1 MFFVVVAESSLALKK
16 KFSYFCHLKIRLWY
30 PYLVAVERQYVFAE
44 REYIAEEAPY
54 GHKRL
59 LIVSCSVSVVVMQ

>member
-30 PYLVAVERQYVFAE
+30 PYLVAVEREYVAVE
-44 REYIAEEAPY
+44 REYVLSLHVRQY
-54 GHKRL
+54 TLSL
-59 LIVSCSVSVVVMQ
+59 LLPGSAI